1 MNDEVQRAAPLSEID
16 IVQNPAFGALLLWN
30 FGNSYQDSLTKAS
43 GGFLTYFLVL
53 PICLHKP
60 TLDVVNSTYVS
71 SGLGKFCQKLGD
83 KREELLA
90 VHNRCLKLREL
101 SLNSISF
108 GVQSGL
114 FSVAYS
120 AGTIRSNE
128 LKQPKIAERIRDHV
142 KGAIK
147 LGAWFRE
154 LDEAQV
160 FRTLKVEA

>member
-1 MNDEVQRAAPLSEID
+1 MNDEVWGSANLSEID
-16 IVQNPAFGALLLWN
+16 VVQNPAFGALLLWN
-30 FGNSYQDSLTKAS
+30 FGISYQDSHTKAS

-60 TLDVVNSTYVS
+60 TLDIVNSTYAS
-71 SGLGKFCQKLGD
+71 SGLGKFCQKVGAN
-83 KREELLA
+83 REELLA

-108 GVQSGL
+108 GVRAGL

-120 AGTIRSNE
+120 AGAIRANE
-128 LKQPKIAERIRDHV
+128 TTQPGPAERTKDHV
-142 KGAIK
+142 KGATK

-154 LDEAQV
+154 LDEVQV